1 MTGRPLVLLVSE
13 SNLFCDVLFST
24 ERVRCALDAERLLGS
39 LIRGAVSKKKRHR
52 SSLRFLT
59 GGRGSF
65 LNASTLLA
73 AAGIGWGLY
82 ETMKAKPTV
91 SGPVSVPGSQPT
103 GTPPLPPLPPL
114 PSQPVVASLASPEV
128 LRLIRL
134 TVSAARADGSLG
146 PEEKSRI
153 VEYAREAGAE
163 ELVQAELDSPRPLS
177 EIVAGPLPLETRR
190 DLYVLAFAIVRADEG
205 VSGAEQI
212 YLAQLAHLL
221 GLDAI
226 ETANLEQETVAHIE
240 AEQQA

>member
-1 MTGRPLVLLVSE
+1 
-13 SNLFCDVLFST
+13 
-24 ERVRCALDAERLLGS
+24 LDAERLLGS

-91 SGPVSVPGSQPT
+91 PGPISGPGSQPT
-103 GTPPLPPLPPL
+103 GTPPPLPPL
-114 PSQPVVASLASPEV
+114 PTMASQPATTEAAPPEI

-134 TVSAARADGSLG
+134 TVSAARADGALG
-146 PEEKSRI
+146 PEERSRI
-153 VEYAREAGAE
+153 IEYAREAGAE
-163 ELVQAELDSPRPLS
+163 ELVQAELDSPKPLS
-177 EIVAGPLPLETRR
+177 EIVAGPLPLESRR
-190 DLYVLAFAIVRADEG
+190 DMYVLAFAIVRADES

-221 GLDAI
+221 GLDSA
-226 ETANLEQETVAHIE
+226 ETTKLEQETVARIE